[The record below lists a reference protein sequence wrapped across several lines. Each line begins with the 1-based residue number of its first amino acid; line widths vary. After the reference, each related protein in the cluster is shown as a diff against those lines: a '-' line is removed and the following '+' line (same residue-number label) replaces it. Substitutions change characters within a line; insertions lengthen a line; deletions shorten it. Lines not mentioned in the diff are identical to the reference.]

1 MQRGNGTKLPITEA
15 DRTAAMTRAELLR
28 QLSLG
33 TQVAEEETSA
43 LARYFVE
50 THQWNK
56 IANGEKDLIRG
67 DKGAGKSAIY
77 SLLVNRQ
84 TEFFDAG
91 ILIVGAENPRGDT
104 VFKQITTDPPASEQE
119 FITLWKLYILVLIVK
134 ELREVGIESASID
147 IVCKSLEE
155 SGLIEKRNPIDRAF

>member
-1 MQRGNGTKLPITEA
+1 MLTCIRRNYPLTEA
-15 DRTAAMTRAELLR
+15 DRTFAMTRVELLR
-28 QLSLG
+28 KLSFG

-50 THQWNK
+50 TNQWDK
-56 IANGEKDLIRG
+56 ISKGEKDLIRG

-84 TEFFDAG
+84 SEFFDNE

-104 VFKQITTDPPASEQE
+104 VF
-119 FITLWKLYILVLIVK
+119 
-134 ELREVGIESASID
+134 
-147 IVCKSLEE
+147 
-155 SGLIEKRNPIDRAF
+155 